1 MNENDIEQMSAKDF
15 LKEICYGDRHM
26 EFASMIIAMQKEEPS
41 DQTNRLLELFCVLSE
56 DLFKLNRMIS

>member
-15 LKEICYGDRHM
+15 LKEICYGDRHR

-41 DQTNRLLELFCVLSE
+41 EQTNRLLELFCVLSE
-56 DLFKLNRMIS
+56 D